1 MARVPPGW
9 WNSQILVKEHCYA
22 ARPEETVGKVLN
34 TKEED
39 LVDQVRSREMKLSVA
54 ARQTC

>member
-1 MARVPPGW
+1 ML
-9 WNSQILVKEHCYA
+9 QDLEKLLE
-22 ARPEETVGKVLN
+22 KVLN

-54 ARQTC
+54 ARQRWWKIRRTCQGR